1 MQQNMM
7 SYKISGIF
15 SGERLFIAYHSIFR
29 SVLWCRWLGSRKG
42 IWPV

>member
-1 MQQNMM
+1 MM

-29 SVLWCRWLGSRKG
+29 SVL
-42 IWPV
+42 